1 MAEDDRRPKWLTAR
15 PRPLYPVCLQDSSG
29 LGPLDPPLWGSVREQ
44 VLLNHRI
51 IGRRNCFADSHRMNE
66 CIMDSLAEIKI
77 LKSSDDIIVQRTG
90 LQEMHQLLIKKRLRF
105 LGEVLF

>member
-1 MAEDDRRPKWLTAR
+1 
-15 PRPLYPVCLQDSSG
+15 
-29 LGPLDPPLWGSVREQ
+29 
-44 VLLNHRI
+44 
-51 IGRRNCFADSHRMNE
+51 MNE